1 MAADTCMNREVIHS
15 LLALFDEGVTVDFP
29 IQVFHYTVHLFKS
42 LVDRY
47 GADRHRAVTDNPFTC
62 FADIFSCREIH

>member
-29 IQVFHYTVHLFKS
+29 IQVFT
-42 LVDRY
+42 
-47 GADRHRAVTDNPFTC
+47 TPFT
-62 FADIFSCREIH
+62 FSRAW